1 MKHLMKVQLKY
12 YEAIKDGIKQ
22 IELRLYDEK
31 RKEIKLGDTIE
42 ILKEPDL
49 KERILVKVIGLLH
62 YESFPML
69 LRDFDSSILAG
80 STVSKEELL
89 RDLEV
94 YYPKEKQAKFGV
106 LGIRFTK

>member
-1 MKHLMKVQLKY
+1 MKHSMKVQPRY

-22 IELRLYDEK
+22 IEK

-80 STVSKEELL
+80 PTVSKEELL

>member
-1 MKHLMKVQLKY
+1 M
-12 YEAIKDGIKQ
+12 
-22 IELRLYDEK
+22 
-31 RKEIKLGDTIE
+31 
-42 ILKEPDL
+42 
-49 KERILVKVIGLLH
+49 IGLLH

-80 STVSKEELL
+80 PTVSKKEELL

-106 LGIRFTK
+106 LGIRFTKIKEGMSVEITFDSK

>member
-1 MKHLMKVQLKY
+1 MKHSMKVQPRY

-42 ILKEPDL
+42 ILKE
-49 KERILVKVIGLLH
+49 RILVKVIGLLH

-80 STVSKEELL
+80 PTVSKEELL

>member
-1 MKHLMKVQLKY
+1 MKHSMKVQPRY

-31 RKEIKLGDTIE
+31 RKEIRLGDTIE

-69 LRDFDSSILAG
+69 LRDFDSSIVAG
-80 STVSKEELL
+80 PTVSKEELL

-94 YYPKEKQAKFGV
+94 YYSKEKQAKFGV